1 MDRKT
6 FDDAVER
13 LIELN
18 KTVVKLDPAIRL
30 SAFELLKGYVT
41 GVQTKTPADGKTRLE
56 HDGAGSDLEALIGAH
71 PDTRPNENVEILTAH
86 WYAQYGA
93 TPFSLENLRSAANE
107 GRLTIPDR
115 IDMTLKQAKEGGK
128 KLFQSAGRGLFKP
141 TVPGELYLKKTYN
154 VRKGSGSPP
163 AAEKK

>member
-1 MDRKT
+1 MDRKI
-6 FDDAVER
+6 FDDTVER

-18 KTVVKLDPAIRL
+18 KTVVKLDPAIRS

-41 GVQTKTPADGKTRLE
+41 GVQAKTPADEKTKRE
-56 HDGAGSDLEALIGAH
+56 HDGAGPDLEALIGAH
-71 PDTRPNENVEILTAH
+71 PDSKPYENVEILAAH

-93 TPFSLENLRSAANE
+93 TPFSLENLRSAAIE
-107 GRLTIPDR
+107 GGLIIPDR
-115 IDMTLKQAKEGGK
+115 TDMTLRQVKEGGK

-163 AAEKK
+163 VAAKK